1 MIGLIQRVTQSKVI
15 VDRITVGEI
24 NQGITL
30 LLGVQKGDTQQAA
43 LRLLTRILNY
53 RIFSDDA
60 GKMNRSLIDLKAGL
74 LIIPQ
79 FTLSADTQK
88 GNRPSFTPAAPP
100 DLAENLYDYFV
111 EQARLQADEY
121 AIQIQTG
128 RFGADMSVLLVND
141 GPVTFWLETPPK

>member
-1 MIGLIQRVTQSKVI
+1 MIGLIQRVTHSKVI

-88 GNRPSFTPAAPP
+88 GNRPSFTPAATP

>member
-79 FTLSADTQK
+79 FTLRADTQK
-88 GNRPSFTPAAPP
+88 GNRPSFTPAATP

-111 EQARLQADEY
+111 EQACLQADEY

>member
-53 RIFSDDA
+53 RIFSGGA